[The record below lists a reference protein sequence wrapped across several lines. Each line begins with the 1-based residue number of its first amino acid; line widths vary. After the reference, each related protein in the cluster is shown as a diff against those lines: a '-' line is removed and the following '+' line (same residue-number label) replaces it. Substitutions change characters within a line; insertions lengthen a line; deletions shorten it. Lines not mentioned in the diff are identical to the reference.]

1 MGQSEESV
9 LRWSPETGGSL
20 RLSVDAVVATR
31 GGRDVA
37 TRPR

>member
-20 RLSVDAVVATR
+20 PLSVNVVVATR
-31 GGRDVA
+31 GGRDA
-37 TRPR
+37 TARPR

>member
-9 LRWSPETGGSL
+9 LRWSPETGEPL

-31 GGRDVA
+31 GGRDA
-37 TRPR
+37 TARPR